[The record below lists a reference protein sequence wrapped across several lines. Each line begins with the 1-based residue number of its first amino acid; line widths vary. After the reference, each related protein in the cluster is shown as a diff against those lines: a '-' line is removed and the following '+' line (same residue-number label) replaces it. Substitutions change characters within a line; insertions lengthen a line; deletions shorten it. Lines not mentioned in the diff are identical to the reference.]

1 MKEDKH
7 RENYLGNSISATK
20 GRWQEGRD
28 IHWYNRDKSA
38 AASGRSSRDEIRAVK
53 QAEQEEMNRL
63 LCVDA
68 YQGH

>member
-1 MKEDKH
+1 MREDKH
-7 RENYLGNSISATK
+7 RENYLGNSVSATK

-38 AASGRSSRDEIRAVK
+38 AASGRSSRDEILAVK

-63 LCVDA
+63 LCV
-68 YQGH
+68 GS